1 MSYVIVR
8 VRTRVIVRVRTRVV
22 VMVRTR
28 AGCLMSK
35 LVSPV

>member
-28 AGCLMSK
+28 AGYLMSK